1 MARVCSVFWNTLC
14 NIEIIELLKILISN
28 HSI

>member
-1 MARVCSVFWNTLC
+1 MVRVCSVLWNTLC
-14 NIEIIELLKILISN
+14 NIEIIELLKILIPN